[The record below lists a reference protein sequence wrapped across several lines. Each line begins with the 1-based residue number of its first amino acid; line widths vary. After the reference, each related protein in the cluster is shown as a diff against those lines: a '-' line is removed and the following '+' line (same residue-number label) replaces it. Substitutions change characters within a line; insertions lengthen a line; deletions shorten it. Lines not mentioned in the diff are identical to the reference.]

1 MIARI
6 TREIH
11 ALAVRAYERKAAPER
26 VTAVAEPAAAEVLR
40 RCGPD
45 SDRPDLF
52 LAPPVELGDRVG
64 RNTALLDERRKT
76 QRHDPRRLRMRPRQA
91 SHRIGVEMVV
101 VVVRLHH
108 DIQRGQV
115 VERDPWRHPA
125 ARAGKWNRRC
135 ALAPHGVG
143 ENVETVELDEQA
155 RVSNPC
161 HRQPRERRARR
172 DERRLDAREHGS
184 IGILGTWS
192 SRAMHEHPLE
202 EAAEPWYG
210 VIDPRIAKAAAGA
223 VMWRDGR
230 RSHGAQYSRAVTR
243 RLRRTVGSYV
253 DDESVGQRATGCND
267 AARSDNPGRDSRV
280 AIAVHGECEHS
291 GIEVLPRNKCVWILL
306 MLRVHDD
313 SFEWIRMVHLH
324 RGRTQNENVST
335 ECRERDVMRRL
346 EAAVHGDVR
355 IE

>member
-11 ALAVRAYERKAAPER
+11 ALAVRTYERKAAPER
-26 VTAVAEPAAAEVLR
+26 VTAVAEPAAAEMLR

-45 SDRPDLF
+45 SNRPDLF
-52 LAPPVELGDRVG
+52 LAPPVELGDRVS
-64 RNTALLDERRKT
+64 RSTALLDERRET
-76 QRHDPRRLRMRPRQA
+76 QRHDPRSLRLRPRQA
-91 SHRIGVEMVV
+91 SHRFGVEMVV

-115 VERDPWRHPA
+115 VEGDPWRHPA

-161 HRQPRERRARR
+161 HRQPRERSARR
-172 DERRLDAREHGS
+172 DERRLDAREHGW

-192 SRAMHEHPLE
+192 SRAIHEHPLE

-243 RLRRTVGSYV
+243 RLRRTVGEDVNHERICESAARGNDATRSHGLGCHPRGARAVHVCDKPEHCRVDVLPNHGRARILLMQRV
-253 DDESVGQRATGCND
+253 DDEGFETIRVIHEHRA
-267 AARSDNPGRDSRV
+267 
-280 AIAVHGECEHS
+280 
-291 GIEVLPRNKCVWILL
+291 
-306 MLRVHDD
+306 
-313 SFEWIRMVHLH
+313 
-324 RGRTQNENVST
+324 RT
-335 ECRERDVMRRL
+335 L
-346 EAAVHGDVR
+346 FL
-355 IE
+355 